1 MYDNGQLMSQ
11 LQMISFT
18 RLIRVIRVVSGNETI
33 IRMTGCSRPVWYI
46 KVRDITTT
54 TTTTTIAL
62 FA

>member
-11 LQMISFT
+11 LQMISFI

-33 IRMTGCSRPVWYI
+33 IRMTRGSSRPVWYI

-54 TTTTTIAL
+54 TTTTIAL